1 MQKARRMKLNRLQMK
16 PDEFEVKIT
25 ILVAEISQADFDMEV
40 EPDISSSANGGDHL
54 PECLESTN

>member
-1 MQKARRMKLNRLQMK
+1 MK